1 MSQQSG
7 IHIHRWWAKAH
18 FVWRQRQV
26 SNRVIWH
33 SVVVQCSVFTA
44 VMFTMLFTT
53 GTIFDEIFLWQVF
66 WAAPHKVQIVP
77 GLSQR
82 TILAL
87 QNIPKYP
94 SWTPLDLH
102 NIDSATDIKQRPI
115 FFLLFSFDQL
125 LLPNSPF
132 KRDVSATS
140 LLTVILSNRNSL
152 TASH

>member
-7 IHIHRWWAKAH
+7 IHIHIHRWWAKAH

-33 SVVVQCSVFTA
+33 SVVVQCSVFTK
-44 VMFTMLFTT
+44 VVSTLLFTTVVSTILFTT
-53 GTIFDEIFLWQVF
+53 GAIFDEIFLWQVF

-102 NIDSATDIKQRPI
+102 NIYCNGHLAALYLSTLIQFDFFIWSALAAKFT
-115 FFLLFSFDQL
+115 F
-125 LLPNSPF
+125 
-132 KRDVSATS
+132 
-140 LLTVILSNRNSL
+140 
-152 TASH
+152 